1 MHPPSLLSPR
11 RASLLAGLL
20 LIPAATHQA
29 AAQGILFSD
38 NFDTDTSALWN
49 VFEGSASGVPDF
61 TAQFNFDYS
70 THGIPSAPG
79 SAGGTTRGVKLTVNN
94 NDDVPETSAAVIFPK
109 DQSFSGNYA
118 VRFWMW
124 INYNGGPY
132 GGTGSTEFGI
142 QGINHAGDKVVWSS
156 APDRDGLFFAVTGEG
171 GAAGDYR
178 TFLGIPGGPFIR
190 QTGIESGILDRD
202 ANGAPDQEA
211 VGTNPATSPLRSVF
225 PSPPFE
231 TPEVPG
237 KQWVLG
243 ELRQYNGFVTWS
255 LNGWVIAE
263 LDSASLATTSGNFM
277 LGTMDIFA
285 SIADPR
291 ADNFVIYDNVSV
303 VNLDVEAPLPRLSV
317 IATDASFAEPGTD
330 TATVTFSRTGATTS
344 PLTVHYSFLG
354 TATPGVDFA
363 TNSLTSVGPNL
374 YAVTIPAGASSA
386 DVVFTA
392 LDDALGE
399 PDETLLVTAAGIPGS
414 YEVGLDYRATLTLVD
429 DGDLTT
435 VNIEVV
441 DGQTYERDAEDTL
454 TFRVTRAGF
463 TGDDLTV
470 NLSYGGTASASDYS
484 GAIASVV
491 IPALETSAT
500 IVLAPVDDALVE
512 GTEEII
518 VTVASGT
525 GYVVG
530 LSASGTGTVRDDDR
544 AAGTVLFSENF
555 DTDVSANWTAL
566 FGSGNGVTDFSAQ
579 FGYDYALDGLPPAPG
594 SSGTTGLRVTV
605 NKDDLASAA
614 AVNLYLRNQSF
625 SGNFAVRFNMLL
637 NYDTLAAG
645 TTEHAIFGI
654 NHSGSITNRH
664 ATAGS
669 DGLWFA
675 VETDGSSQGGIAYA
689 TYLGQTNAVPVI
701 AGRPSADFRTF
712 FPTPLFIAGGMP
724 SGRWADVELVFTNRV
739 ASMIVNGVTT
749 ATRSDIGSF
758 TSGTIMLG
766 HMDRF
771 NSIGGLGNATYYDNL
786 RVVDLGGSTT
796 VPATQ
801 ATLGLPAISGTQIAV
816 PFTATT
822 GTPDQFELVSSTTL
836 TGAYT
841 PVAGAT
847 ISSTGAGAFSASAPL
862 PAADATFF
870 RVVTK

>member
-1 MHPPSLLSPR
+1 MHPPSLLNSG
-11 RASLLAGLL
+11 RAGLLAGLL
-20 LIPAATHQA
+20 LAPVAGFQA
-29 AAQGILFSD
+29 GAQGILFSD
-38 NFDTDTSALWN
+38 NFDTDTTSQWN
-49 VFEGSASGVPDF
+49 VFEGSGTGVPDF

-79 SAGGTTRGVKLTVNN
+79 SVGGTTRGVKLTVNN
-94 NDDVPETSAAVIFPK
+94 NDNTPDTSAVSIFPK
-109 DQSFSGNYA
+109 DQTFSGNYA

-156 APDRDGLFFAVTGEG
+156 APESDGVFFAVTGEG

-178 TFLGIPGGPFIR
+178 SFIGIPGGPFIR
-190 QTGIESGILDRD
+190 QTGLDSGILDRD
-202 ANGAPDQEA
+202 ANGVVDQEA
-211 VGTNPATSPLRSVF
+211 VSTNPATSPLRTIF

-243 ELRQYNGFVTWS
+243 EVRQLNGFVTWS

-263 LDSASLATTSGNFM
+263 LDAGSMATFSGNFM
-277 LGTMDIFA
+277 LGTMDIFT

-291 ADNFVIYDNVSV
+291 ADNFVLYDNVEV
-303 VNLDVEAPLPRLSV
+303 VNLDVVTPLPRISV
-317 IATDASFAEPGTD
+317 IATDATFSEPGPD
-330 TATVTFSRTGATTS
+330 TATVTFSRTGPTDS

-354 TATPGVDFA
+354 TAIPGVDFA
-363 TNSLTSVGPNL
+363 TNTLTVVGPNR

-386 DVVFTA
+386 DVIFTA
-392 LDDALGE
+392 LDDAIGE
-399 PDETLLVTAAGIPGS
+399 SDETLLVSAAGIPGS
-414 YEVGLDYRATLTLVD
+414 YEVGLDYRAALTLVD

-441 DGQTYERDAEDTL
+441 DGHAYERDAEDTL

-463 TGDDLTV
+463 IGDNLTV
-470 NLSYGGTASASDYS
+470 NLSYGGAAGASDYS
-484 GAIASVV
+484 GAIATVV
-491 IPALETSAT
+491 IPASETSEVIILT
-500 IVLAPVDDALVE
+500 PINDALVE
-512 GTEEII
+512 GTEDIV
-518 VTVASGT
+518 VTVAPGA

-530 LSASGTGTVRDDDR
+530 PNASATGLLRDDDR
-544 AAGTVLFSENF
+544 APAPVLFSENF
-555 DTDVSANWTAL
+555 DTDVSANWSVA
-566 FGSGNGVTDFSAQ
+566 FGSANGIPDFSAQ
-579 FGYDYALDGLPPAPG
+579 FGYDYAIDGLPPAPG

-605 NKDDLASAA
+605 NKDEIGSAA

-637 NYDTLAAG
+637 NYDTTAPG

-654 NHSGSITNRH
+654 NHTGNYTNRH
-664 ATAGS
+664 AISGG

-675 VETDGSSQGGIAYA
+675 IETDGSSQGGIAYF
-689 TYLGQTNAVPVI
+689 TYLGRTNAIPDA
-701 AGRPSADFRTF
+701 AGRPSADFRQF
-712 FPTPLFIAGGMP
+712 FPGPLFIAPGMP
-724 SGRWADVELVFTNRV
+724 SGRWADVELVFSNRV

-749 ATRSDIGSF
+749 VTRTDIGDF

-771 NSIGGLGNATYYDNL
+771 NSIGGFGNATYYDNL

-796 VPATQ
+796 VPASE
-801 ATLGLPAISGTQIAV
+801 ATLGVPAINGTQIAI

-822 GTPDQFELVSSTTL
+822 GTPDQFDLVASPTL

-841 PVAGAT
+841 TVAGAV
-847 ISSTGAGAFSASAPL
+847 ISSTGAGSFSASAPL
-862 PAADATFF
+862 PAADATYY